1 MKFGKTPTISEKAA
15 FAERRLGQT
24 TGASK
29 GSKPAPAPKIKP
41 TGSLKKPGVKVTWKF

>member
-1 MKFGKTPTISEKAA
+1 MKFGQNQTVSEKAA
-15 FAERRLGQT
+15 FTERRLGQT

-41 TGSLKKPGVKVTWKF
+41 TGSPKKPGVKVTWKF